1 MDAVPLTLCR
11 WSKPL
16 DLSSLQKAQADS
28 GLRLVSWVDK
38 EKHLRCL
45 RLGSSDELAIGAL
58 LLPDTLLVQE

>member
-16 DLSSLQKAQADS
+16 DLSSLQKAQVDS

-38 EKHLRCL
+38 DKHLRCH
-45 RLGSSDELAIGAL
+45 RLGCSDQLAVGSL
-58 LLPDTLLVQE
+58 LLPETLLVQE